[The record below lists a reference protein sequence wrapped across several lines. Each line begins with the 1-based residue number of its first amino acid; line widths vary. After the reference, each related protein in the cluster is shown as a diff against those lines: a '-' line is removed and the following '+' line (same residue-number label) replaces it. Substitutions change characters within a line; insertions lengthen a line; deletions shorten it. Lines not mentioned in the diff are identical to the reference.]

1 MSCLHVFLFSYS
13 LTARLLFITCAAS
26 QNVVGTVV
34 SMLHS
39 AFGPSQYTDGSDL
52 VELVCKGANH
62 TIPGAD
68 DEEQPPDCS
77 NFLNFILRK
86 GGNIVAAAVIRAH
99 GTLLAEVP
107 FVVTREGY
115 RREGNCKRLLS
126 ALEKMLND
134 LGVQWLVVPAVE
146 VTVPIWK
153 DGLGFEEAR

>member
-1 MSCLHVFLFSYS
+1 MF
-13 LTARLLFITCAAS
+13 
-26 QNVVGTVV
+26 
-34 SMLHS
+34 HS
-39 AFGPSQYTDGSDL
+39 TFGPSQYSDGSDL

-62 TIPGAD
+62 TIPDAD
-68 DEEQPPDCS
+68 ADEQPPDCS

-115 RREGNCKRLLS
+115 RREGNCRRLLS
-126 ALEKMLND
+126 ALDKMLND
-134 LGVQWLVVPAVE
+134 FGVQWLVLPALE

-153 DGLGFEEAR
+153 GALGFEDAP